1 MFTPCFVR
9 STRYRCW
16 WTCALLGLVI
26 VAASRGAEFAPVF
39 TSGAVLQR
47 ELPLTIWGTGRD
59 GEAVTV
65 EVLGHKAE
73 TVVREGRW
81 QVELPA
87 LPATA
92 STPLRLRGDKV
103 VELADVAIGEV
114 WIGSGQSNME
124 WRLNQC
130 APHTDA
136 LLAEANTPGVRQIK
150 IPLRP
155 FAGDPLP
162 KFGWKAFDRANAGQ
176 FGAVAYYF
184 AAELHRK
191 LGVVVGIVNCSFGGT
206 PIEAWM
212 SREAITRAG
221 ADSLLADDARKAAAF
236 PTVAAYEQAW
246 QTYLVARKE
255 WDTRQ
260 KAGVPAAELGAEPV
274 APYGFRTKG
283 RPAGLHA
290 SMLGVIT
297 PYTARGVLWYQ
308 GENNA
313 GKPTDYAKLLA
324 GLITEWRGTW
334 GRPDLPFFIGQLAS
348 PTANNRD
355 EGDSYA
361 LIREA
366 QRAVALA
373 TPHSGL
379 AVTLD
384 YGERGN
390 VHPKQKQPVGER
402 FARLALARVYGEK
415 GFAAQSPTA
424 EKASLAGERIEI
436 SFADLPASG
445 RLVIRD
451 PALPSLEVKRG
462 TGEWKPA
469 TASLA
474 PDGRT
479 LLVTVPP
486 ADANAGAPTGV
497 RYAYRNFCTL
507 SLYTDEGLPV
517 SPWTLQL

>member
-1 MFTPCFVR
+1 MLTASFVR
-9 STRYRCW
+9 SLRSRSLLS
-16 WTCALLGLVI
+16 CALLGL
-26 VAASRGAEFAPVF
+26 ASSLGAAEFAPVF
-39 TSGAVLQR
+39 TAGAVLQR
-47 ELPLTIWGTGRD
+47 ELPITLWGTGRD
-59 GEAVTV
+59 GEAVAV
-65 EVLGHKAE
+65 ELLDRRAE
-73 TVVREGRW
+73 TVVKDGRW
-81 QVELPA
+81 QVVLPA

-92 STPLRLRGDKV
+92 STTLRLRGDSV
-103 VELADVAIGEV
+103 VELANVAIGEV

-130 APHTDA
+130 APHSDA
-136 LLAEANTPGVRQIK
+136 LLADANTPGVRQIK

-162 KFGWKAFDRANAGQ
+162 KFGWKSFDRANAGQ
-176 FGAVAYYF
+176 FGAVPYYF

-191 LGVVVGIVNCSFGGT
+191 LGVIVGIVNCSFGGT

-212 SREAITRAG
+212 SREALVAAG
-221 ADSLLADDARKAAAF
+221 AESLLADYARKAAAF

-255 WDTRQ
+255 WDTRK

-283 RPAGLHA
+283 RPAGLRE
-290 SMLGVIT
+290 SMLGVIS

-313 GKPTDYAKLLA
+313 GKPTDYTKLLA
-324 GLITEWRGTW
+324 GLIAEWRVTW
-334 GRPDLPFFIGQLAS
+334 GQPDLPFFIGQLAS
-348 PTANNRD
+348 PTPTNRD

-361 LIREA
+361 HIREA
-366 QRAVALA
+366 QRAVAMA
-373 TPHSGL
+373 TPHTGL

-402 FARLALARVYGEK
+402 FARLALARVYGQS

-424 EKASLAGERIEI
+424 EKARLAGEHIEV
-436 SFADLPASG
+436 SFTDLPASG

-451 PALPSLEVKRG
+451 PALPTLEVKRASG
-462 TGEWKPA
+462 DWKPA
-469 TASLA
+469 TASLS

-479 LLVTVPP
+479 LLVTVPA
-486 ADANAGAPTGV
+486 ADATAGKPTGV

-517 SPWTLQL
+517 SPWTMQL